1 MTDNVLAIASV
12 ESYVDLRNAKT
23 GQRINLLRFENPAVC
38 QTIQFSPDGQY
49 LAVGLSDG
57 DVLVFPAGLQLG
69 FHEPPICVSHSSR
82 VNSVAFSPDSL
93 LMTVATQ
100 DSILRA
106 YRLSNLSDGYFEQFI
121 EPSVYGRK
129 SKPADIA
136 DHALYPHKYHSL
148 NFSISDSHSL
158 FLISKKKE
166 AYPVIIT
173 KITSPR
179 DDQRGYGLVNARLE
193 DEDYRVA
200 CYQKSNMLA
209 AAIITCSGEL
219 LLTYLT
225 PSASSVWAVTYHTER
240 LDVNL
245 DKDYGF
251 CSLRFTDTRVLAV
264 DRRGNLLIMELI
276 LT

>member
-1 MTDNVLAIASV
+1 LCNLTEGVVVRNKLKKLGPSEKHHSYQATAISASGTRLALISISDFTVYDISSSETKIVCWGDVTQRYAPQPKPALEQKSPSSYYRAAMSDNVLALASI
-12 ESYVDLRNAKT
+12 ESYVDLRNVKT

-38 QTIQFSPDGQY
+38 QTIRFSPDGQH

-57 DVLVFPAGLQLG
+57 DVLVFLAGLQLG

-136 DHALYPHKYHSL
+136 DHALYPHKFRY
-148 NFSISDSHSL
+148 
-158 FLISKKKE
+158 
-166 AYPVIIT
+166 
-173 KITSPR
+173 
-179 DDQRGYGLVNARLE
+179 
-193 DEDYRVA
+193 
-200 CYQKSNMLA
+200 
-209 AAIITCSGEL
+209 
-219 LLTYLT
+219 
-225 PSASSVWAVTYHTER
+225 
-240 LDVNL
+240 
-245 DKDYGF
+245 
-251 CSLRFTDTRVLAV
+251 
-264 DRRGNLLIMELI
+264 
-276 LT
+276 